1 MNRGAWWA
9 TVHGVA
15 KGWTGLSDLACTH
28 RQFHTG
34 EPWQSSF
41 PGLWVYMFAVWEC
54 GSILLELL
62 WQEELEI

>member
-1 MNRGAWWA
+1 MHA
-9 TVHGVA
+9 
-15 KGWTGLSDLACTH
+15 
-28 RQFHTG
+28 QFHTG